1 MNEEFN
7 LYDMD
12 ILTFQTILPLVD
24 KNDFFKE
31 IFKGLQVDT
40 NSIPDILASSQQ
52 SNTRNSSV

>member
-12 ILTFQTILPLVD
+12 ILTFQTILLLVD

-31 IFKGLQVDT
+31 IFKGLQVDM
-40 NSIPDILASSQQ
+40 NSIPEILASSQQ
-52 SNTRNSSV
+52 STTGNSSV